1 MCLANRAPAC
11 RTFRVA
17 CGRASGPPAS
27 CARRLASSLAMR
39 GAAASAPPSR
49 PRGAPRPLRAPAS
62 ARRRLPRLP
71 PRGGSARPRRLAPA
85 AASRIAPPPAHDPS
99 TGAPRALFVF
109 GLGYTSLG
117 LANVLLRAGWRVS
130 GTVRDAERA
139 ASLAARGVDA
149 HVWRPDDGVALRPDA
164 LDALRD
170 ATHVLNSV
178 PPVADF
184 DRDPV
189 LADPACVAALREKL
203 EAVDEALA
211 AAAPGKGNVV
221 VHAAGDDDSAAIIP
235 LRWLGYLSSTSVYGD
250 AGGAWVDETTR
261 GLAPTAPKAVARLD
275 AENAWREFFSLAG
288 RRGAGREGKGTLLRV
303 FRLGGIYGPGRS
315 ALEAARRDAARLE
328 ASEAAEGRGEKVLL
342 PPRVGERA
350 AERRDPK
357 RRTSTAPGE
366 PGGGAGF
373 EPSPRASRRFTSRC
387 HVGDVVATLCASIR
401 AEVEAAGEGEGEGA
415 AGRDDF
421 VEADGST
428 WRTYNVVDDAP
439 APRREAMA
447 YAARLLAGDD
457 VDDGAPGAEDGTGIR
472 IRGAGAAGEDAARA
486 RVRGRAAQGRHDLG
500 TDPGEP
506 AYCVRHQRRGVRP
519 ASGDRRGLTGSN
531 RDWPGRTAGSAPAG
545 KL

>member
-1 MCLANRAPAC
+1 MSHFPRRVRARLGAAGLARAAS
-11 RTFRVA
+11 RGVA
-17 CGRASGPPAS
+17 RDARRRGLGAPVPTPRRPAS
-27 CARRLASSLAMR
+27 PPRPHVR
-39 GAAASAPPSR
+39 ASAPPE
-49 PRGAPRPLRAPAS
+49 AS
-62 ARRRLPRLP
+62 TARRVGTPETARRSRRRLPHRAP
-71 PRGGSARPRRLAPA
+71 PRTTRPRARLARCSCS
-85 AASRIAPPPAHDPS
+85 AS
-99 TGAPRALFVF
+99 
-109 GLGYTSLG
+109 GYTSLG

-203 EAVDEALA
+203 EAVDAALA

-221 VHAAGDDDSAAIIP
+221 VHAAGDDSAAIIP

-275 AENAWREFFSLAG
+275 AENAWRAFFAG

-328 ASEAAEGRGEKVLL
+328 ASEAAEGRGEVLL
-342 PPRVGERA
+342 PPREGERA

-401 AEVEAAGEGEGEGA
+401 AEAEAAGEGKGEGA

-447 YAARLLAGDD
+447 YAARLLAGDFF
-457 VDDGAPGAEDGTGIR
+457 VDDGAPGADGAGIR
-472 IRGAGAAGEDAARA
+472 IRGAGAAGEDGRA
-486 RVRGRAAQGRHDLG
+486 RTAEGGREGGPGESKNTTRGSGGGGVAEKRVRNDRIKRELGVRLMFPTYREGLAAIVRGDATPFGADER
-500 TDPGEP
+500 
-506 AYCVRHQRRGVRP
+506 
-519 ASGDRRGLTGSN
+519 
-531 RDWPGRTAGSAPAG
+531 
-545 KL
+545 

>member
-1 MCLANRAPAC
+1 M
-11 RTFRVA
+11 
-17 CGRASGPPAS
+17 
-27 CARRLASSLAMR
+27 
-39 GAAASAPPSR
+39 
-49 PRGAPRPLRAPAS
+49 
-62 ARRRLPRLP
+62 
-71 PRGGSARPRRLAPA
+71 
-85 AASRIAPPPAHDPS
+85 
-99 TGAPRALFVF
+99 F

-203 EAVDEALA
+203 EAVDAALA
-211 AAAPGKGNVV
+211 AAAPGNVV
-221 VHAAGDDDSAAIIP
+221 VPAAGDDSDSVATP

-261 GLAPTAPKAVARLD
+261 GLAPCAPKAVARLV
-275 AENAWREFFSLAG
+275 AENAWREFFAGSLG
-288 RRGAGREGKGTLLRV
+288 GGREGKKKSLLRV

-315 ALEAARRDAARLE
+315 ALEAARREGAE
-328 ASEAAEGRGEKVLL
+328 AS
-342 PPRVGERA
+342 
-350 AERRDPK
+350 ERRDPK
-357 RRTSTAPGE
+357 RRTVSTAPGE
-366 PGGGAGF
+366 PGGAGF

-401 AEVEAAGEGEGEGA
+401 AEAEAAGEGEGEGA

-447 YAARLLAGDD
+447 YAARLLAGDFF

-486 RVRGRAAQGRHDLG
+486 RTAEGGGEGGPGAAKNTARGSGGGGVAEKRVRNDRIKREL
-500 TDPGEP
+500 
-506 AYCVRHQRRGVRP
+506 GVRLMFP
-519 ASGDRRGLTGSN
+519 TYREGLAAIARGDATPFGADER
-531 RDWPGRTAGSAPAG
+531 
-545 KL
+545 

>member
-1 MCLANRAPAC
+1 M
-11 RTFRVA
+11 
-17 CGRASGPPAS
+17 
-27 CARRLASSLAMR
+27 
-39 GAAASAPPSR
+39 
-49 PRGAPRPLRAPAS
+49 
-62 ARRRLPRLP
+62 
-71 PRGGSARPRRLAPA
+71 
-85 AASRIAPPPAHDPS
+85 
-99 TGAPRALFVF
+99 F

-203 EAVDEALA
+203 EAVDAALA

-221 VHAAGDDDSAAIIP
+221 VRAAGDDDSAAIIP

-275 AENAWREFFSLAG
+275 AENAWRAFFSLAG

-328 ASEAAEGRGEKVLL
+328 ASEAAEGRGEKVFL
-342 PPRVGERA
+342 PPRLGERA

-401 AEVEAAGEGEGEGA
+401 AEAEAEAGEGEGEGA

-428 WRTYNVVDDAP
+428 GRTYNVVDDAP

-447 YAARLLAGDD
+447 YAARLLAGDFF
-457 VDDGAPGAEDGTGIR
+457 VDDGAPGADGAGIR

-486 RVRGRAAQGRHDLG
+486 RTAEGGREGGPGAAKNTTRGSGGGGVAEKRVRNDRIKREL
-500 TDPGEP
+500 
-506 AYCVRHQRRGVRP
+506 GVRLMFP
-519 ASGDRRGLTGSN
+519 TYRQGLAAIARGDATPFGADER
-531 RDWPGRTAGSAPAG
+531 
-545 KL
+545 